1 MMICYSLKKGDHM
14 ANKTNKDGWEDIPEF
29 DSEEAQRVRD
39 QEDREIEAD
48 IKERE
53 KP

>member
-1 MMICYSLKKGDHM
+1 M

-29 DSEEAQRVRD
+29 DPEDALRKREQEE
-39 QEDREIEAD
+39 REIED
-48 IKERE
+48 KIKESE

>member
-1 MMICYSLKKGDHM
+1 M

-29 DSEEAQRVRD
+29 DPEEAQRLRD
-39 QEDREIEAD
+39 QEDREIEAR
-48 IKERE
+48 IKESE